1 MCCVIV
7 GVMSTVSCIQSL
19 WLHTDFASYSEI
31 MHGPL
36 AGRKRK
42 QEMGQE
48 SEPEQ
53 EHNHKNKH

>member
-42 QEMGQE
+42 QEMEQ
-48 SEPEQ
+48 EPEQ
-53 EHNHKNKH
+53 EHKHKH